1 MDIMDKLEKFEAE
14 EQETGVCECFEKF
27 LASGEVCVWF
37 GEVLN
42 KRST

>member
-14 EQETGVCECFEKF
+14 EQETGVCKCFEKL
-27 LASGEVCVWF
+27 LALVEVCVWF